1 MMCSF
6 YDKCS
11 LTKTPKNPVE
21 DIAHFQGHSLLRL
34 KKGYLDFF

>member
-11 LTKTPKNPVE
+11 LTITPKNPVE
-21 DIAHFQGHSLLRL
+21 DIAPFKVTAS
-34 KKGYLDFF
+34 